1 MPSYRFYVLDETDHI
16 LRAVENS
23 AAADEATRRLAA
35 NLTDEN
41 SIEIWSGSRKIA
53 RLNKT
58 SYQSHRH
65 KPQRHQRQ
73 HHHSNRDVDVG
84 PAGHVRPRMQSRQ
97 QSIVALSRRY
107 SKKMSSKANE
117 PPDHI
122 GIG

>member
-53 RLNKT
+53 RLNRIGHHAR
-58 SYQSHRH
+58 SNRH
-65 KPQRHQRQ
+65 KIDRHKRQ
-73 HHHSNRDVDVG
+73 HHHRGST
-84 PAGHVRPRMQSRQ
+84 
-97 QSIVALSRRY
+97 
-107 SKKMSSKANE
+107 
-117 PPDHI
+117 
-122 GIG
+122 